1 MNTQKKSKII
11 ISVGLPFS
19 GKSTYATE
27 LIKNDSS
34 YVEINRD
41 NIRKKLFHVGGWSD
55 YEITTERENQVTTEQ
70 FNEIRQAID
79 SGKNIIITNTN
90 LRMKYVRR
98 FVSLF
103 EHYNCDI
110 KIVLF
115 SVSLIEIIRRNFES
129 SYHNTEK
136 DIVDSFNH
144 YNWLKEKVISKYSNY
159 VEKLVIK

>member
-1 MNTQKKSKII
+1 MNTQKKSKVI

-41 NIRKKLFHVGGWSD
+41 NIRKKLFHVSGWSD

-79 SGKNIIITNTN
+79 SGKNIIIISN
-90 LRMKYVRR
+90 LWE
-98 FVSLF
+98 LGI
-103 EHYNCDI
+103 N
-110 KIVLF
+110 
-115 SVSLIEIIRRNFES
+115 
-129 SYHNTEK
+129 
-136 DIVDSFNH
+136 
-144 YNWLKEKVISKYSNY
+144 
-159 VEKLVIK
+159 

>member
-1 MNTQKKSKII
+1 MNTQKKSKVI

-41 NIRKKLFHVGGWSD
+41 NIRKKLFHIGGWSD

-115 SVSLIEIIRRNFES
+115 SVTLIELIRRNFES

-159 VEKLVIK
+159 VEELVIQ

>member
-1 MNTQKKSKII
+1 MNTQKKSKVI

-41 NIRKKLFHVGGWSD
+41 NIRKKLFSVSGWSD
-55 YEITTERENQVTTEQ
+55 YEITTDRENQVTSEQ

-136 DIVDSFNH
+136 DIIDSFNH

-159 VEKLVIK
+159 VEELVIQ

>member
-1 MNTQKKSKII
+1 
-11 ISVGLPFS
+11 
-19 GKSTYATE
+19 
-27 LIKNDSS
+27 
-34 YVEINRD
+34 
-41 NIRKKLFHVGGWSD
+41 
-55 YEITTERENQVTTEQ
+55 
-70 FNEIRQAID
+70 
-79 SGKNIIITNTN
+79 
-90 LRMKYVRR
+90 MKYVRR

-159 VEKLVIK
+159 VEELVI

>member
-1 MNTQKKSKII
+1 MNTQKKSKVI

-55 YEITTERENQVTTEQ
+55 YEITTDRENQVTSEQ

-136 DIVDSFNH
+136 DIIDSFNH

-159 VEKLVIK
+159 VEELVIQ